1 MIRKGSN
8 LELLVYSLF
17 VYFSLLNFLL
27 LMLPFDKGLFSYPC
41 FYCESDIIRIFQ
53 YKEMLLIPF
62 SDEELK
68 PAVANVID
76 KVRPSIK
83 LDGGDI
89 ELIDVKDG
97 IVYVQLQG
105 ACVGC
110 GSAGTTLKFGVERQL
125 KTLIHPEITV
135 MNVPK
140 GWEDKLDQL
149 G

>member
-1 MIRKGSN
+1 M
-8 LELLVYSLF
+8 
-17 VYFSLLNFLL
+17 
-27 LMLPFDKGLFSYPC
+27 
-41 FYCESDIIRIFQ
+41 
-53 YKEMLLIPF
+53 IPF

-68 PAVANVID
+68 PAVENVID

-89 ELIDVKDG
+89 KLIDIRDG
-97 IVYVQLQG
+97 KVFVQLEG

-110 GSAGTTLKFGVERQL
+110 ASSGTTLKYGVERQMRS
-125 KTLIHPEITV
+125 LIHPEITV
-135 MNVPK
+135 IEVPI